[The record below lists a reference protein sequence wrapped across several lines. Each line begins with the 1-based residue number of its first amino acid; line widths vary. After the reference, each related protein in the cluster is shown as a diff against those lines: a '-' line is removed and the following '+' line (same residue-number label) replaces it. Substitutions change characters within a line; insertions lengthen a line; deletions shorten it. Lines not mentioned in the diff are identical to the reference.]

1 MSWTDNLPTGDS
13 STLSLVHPTEEE
25 QLIQSKLN
33 GTEWRGALSPSA
45 YLRREATLSQQALTK
60 EGGITYWI
68 LIDTALKN
76 NPLEP
81 DSGTRLPLASSNLPT
96 ARPLYAGE
104 LPELCKIDEE
114 LIKESLK
121 SRAKSSKTAVA
132 LIPDIETAQWH
143 HAREEFVGQEV
154 HGRVPKIKG
163 AIVGDEVG
171 KRVWCYWTRVW
182 YNEDPAVIK
191 GNTMHILRLVVEEDV
206 LGSNKA
212 SEGEGHAAAIAALLA
227 LAQREAEEWKTEHV
241 EVWSPSASVLAGA
254 RVLDKSAEVIER
266 DSESIAS
273 LLWYPEHE
281 GSAIDSIDWTSNEKY
296 AWC

>member
-1 MSWTDNLPTGDS
+1 L
-13 STLSLVHPTEEE
+13 
-25 QLIQSKLN
+25 
-33 GTEWRGALSPSA
+33 
-45 YLRREATLSQQALTK
+45 
-60 EGGITYWI
+60 
-68 LIDTALKN
+68 
-76 NPLEP
+76 
-81 DSGTRLPLASSNLPT
+81 
-96 ARPLYAGE
+96 
-104 LPELCKIDEE
+104 
-114 LIKESLK
+114 
-121 SRAKSSKTAVA
+121 KSSKTAVA
-132 LIPDIETAQWH
+132 LIPDIETVQWH

-191 GNTMHILRLVVEEDV
+191 GNTMHILRLVVEDDV
-206 LGSNKA
+206 LGNNKA

-254 RVLDKSAEVIER
+254 RELDKNAEVIER

-281 GSAIDSIDWTSNEKY
+281 GLATDSIDWTSNEKY